1 MIFGFAAVKPVLI
14 KEGVYRH
21 LCSNQENSQRVP
33 VCYGQELRLNLMF
46 TVAAVA
52 ANVSAF
58 PVGTILDTY
67 GPRICGIIGSCLLTV
82 GALFLAFAAHI
93 PVLDAYITG
102 YLCLALGGP
111 FVYISSFHISNAIPA
126 RSGLVLATLNGAFDA
141 SSAVFLVFRL
151 VNEKAGDSFSI
162 QRFALAYLVTPLFI
176 ICAQILIMP
185 SVSYK
190 TVEELIQQAH
200 VHIAAEA
207 SDRVDVNIQ
216 DRDERE
222 RQRNARRMH
231 RQEVIDKIHGLLVE
245 SDREAASSI
254 KALFDRPDIRSTTPS
269 NHTKPEEHIG
279 SVWGTL
285 HGFPAL
291 HQIRSPW
298 FILIAL
304 FTILQMLRLNYFIA
318 SIRQQYEYLF
328 ASTRLARRLNEVFD
342 IILPLGGLLAIP
354 FVGTII
360 DYSSSTFILGL
371 LVTTATL
378 IGILGC
384 IPRSLIAGYT
394 NIALFVIYRP
404 FYYTAVSD
412 YAAKV
417 FGFQT
422 FGKVYG
428 LMICLAGLGNSA
440 QAGLDTLTFRVFNH
454 NPIPV
459 NVVLTAV
466 TALVG
471 VVLVGFVWWRT
482 RAMVISGADA
492 RIENGGMSF
501 HENEDEFVGDRE
513 QEPLLYTSRRPRY
526 GIASG

>member
-1 MIFGFAAVKPVLI
+1 
-14 KEGVYRH
+14 
-21 LCSNQENSQRVP
+21 
-33 VCYGQELRLNLMF
+33 MF

-67 GPRICGIIGSCLLTV
+67 GPRICGIIGSCLLAA
-82 GALFLAFAAHI
+82 GALLLAFAAHI
-93 PVLDAYITG
+93 PVFDAYVTG
-102 YLCLALGGP
+102 YLFLALGGP
-111 FVYISSFHISNAIPA
+111 FVYISSFHLSNAIPA
-126 RSGLVLATLNGAFDA
+126 RSGLVLAALNGAFDA

-151 VNEKAGDSFSI
+151 INEKTGGLFSI
-162 QRFALAYLVTPLFI
+162 QRYALAYLVIPLLI
-176 ICAQILIMP
+176 ISAQIFIMP

-190 TVEELIQQAH
+190 TAGELIQQAH

-207 SDRVDVNIQ
+207 SDRVDENIQ
-216 DRDERE
+216 DRNEGE

-231 RQEVIDKIHGLLVE
+231 RQEVIQKIYGLLVE

-254 KALFDRPDIRSTTPS
+254 KALLDRDNRSDRTPRPS
-269 NHTKPEEHIG
+269 NHPKPSKPPPG

-285 HGFPAL
+285 HGLPAAQ
-291 HQIRSPW
+291 QIRSPW

-304 FTILQMLRLNYFIA
+304 FTTLQMLRLNYFIA
-318 SIRQQYEYLF
+318 SIRQQYKYLL
-328 ASTRLARRLNEVFD
+328 ASPRLARHLNEVFD
-342 IILPLGGLLAIP
+342 SILPIGGLLAVP
-354 FVGTII
+354 FVGAII
-360 DYSSSTFILGL
+360 DYSSSTFILGV
-371 LVTTATL
+371 LVTTAIL

-384 IPRSLIAGYT
+384 IPHSLIAGYA

-404 FYYTAVSD
+404 FYYTAISD

-428 LMICLAGLGNSA
+428 LMICLAGLGNFA
-440 QAGLDTLTFRVFNH
+440 QAGFDTLTFKLFNH

-459 NVVLTAV
+459 NVILTAV

-471 VVLVGFVWWRT
+471 VALVGFVWWRM
-482 RAMVISGADA
+482 RATAIAGAVA
-492 RIENGGMSF
+492 GIEDGGMSF
-501 HENEDEFVGDRE
+501 HESEDDDTMENRE
-513 QEPLLYTSRRPRY
+513 EEPLLSMSQGPGY
-526 GIASG
+526 GIASE

>member
-1 MIFGFAAVKPVLI
+1 
-14 KEGVYRH
+14 
-21 LCSNQENSQRVP
+21 
-33 VCYGQELRLNLMF
+33 MF

-67 GPRICGIIGSCLLTV
+67 GPRICGIIGSCLLAV
-82 GALFLAFAAHI
+82 GSLFLALAAHI
-93 PVLDAYITG
+93 PIFDAYIAS
-102 YLCLALGGP
+102 YLFLALGGP
-111 FVYISSFHISNAIPA
+111 FVYISSFHFSNAIPA

-141 SSAVFLVFRL
+141 SSAVFLLFRL
-151 VNEKAGDSFSI
+151 VNENTGGSFSI

-176 ICAQILIMP
+176 ISAQIFIMP

-190 TVEELIQQAH
+190 TAGELIQQAH

-207 SDRVDVNIQ
+207 SDRVDGNTQ
-216 DRDERE
+216 DRDEGE
-222 RQRNARRMH
+222 QQRNARRMN
-231 RQEVIDKIHGLLVE
+231 RQKAIDKIHGLLVE
-245 SDREAASSI
+245 SDRETASSI
-254 KALFDRPDIRSTTPS
+254 RALFHRDNRPDTRTPIPS
-269 NHTKPEEHIG
+269 NHTNPNKPTPG

-285 HGFPAL
+285 HGISAA

-298 FILIAL
+298 FTLIAL

-318 SIRQQYEYLF
+318 TIRQQYEYLF
-328 ASTRLARRLNEVFD
+328 ASPRLARHLNEVFD
-342 IILPLGGLLAIP
+342 LILPVGGLLAVP
-354 FVGTII
+354 FVGVII
-360 DYSSSTFILGL
+360 DYSSSIFILSV

-384 IPRSLIAGYT
+384 IPHSLIAGYA
-394 NIALFVIYRP
+394 NITLFVIYRP
-404 FYYTAVSD
+404 FYYTATSD
-412 YAAKV
+412 YAANV
-417 FGFQT
+417 FGFQN

-428 LMICLAGLGNSA
+428 LIICLAGLGNFA
-440 QAGLDTLTFRVFNH
+440 QAGLDTLMFRVFGQ

-471 VVLVGFVWWRT
+471 MVLVGFVWWRMRDMAT
-482 RAMVISGADA
+482 GTVSE
-492 RIENGGMSF
+492 IEDGGMSF
-501 HENEDEFVGDRE
+501 HENEDHLMGDRGE
-513 QEPLLYTSRRPRY
+513 EPLLSMSQGPGY